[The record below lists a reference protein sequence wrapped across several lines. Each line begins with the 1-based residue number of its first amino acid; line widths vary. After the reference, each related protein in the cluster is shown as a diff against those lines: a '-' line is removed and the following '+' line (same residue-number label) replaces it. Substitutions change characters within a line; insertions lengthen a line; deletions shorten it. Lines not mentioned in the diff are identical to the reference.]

1 MRINHFIASA
11 GICSRRKADE
21 MVKAGMIKVNN
32 LIIREVGLEISLT
45 DVVEVNKSG
54 IWSIIST
61 PATTITYAVNKPAGY
76 TSTAEDR
83 FAKNLVIDL
92 VPKNP
97 RVFTIGRLDKDS
109 EGLIL
114 LTNDGDL
121 TNRLTHPSNHVQ
133 KTYIAIIGVPP
144 KYDTSQISANLSKLE
159 SGVFIDN
166 RKTAQS
172 YIRLTH
178 PMNKLTNTF
187 EVKIT
192 LSEGRNR
199 QIRKMFQKIGL
210 NVLKLTRIA
219 IGGLELKSLKIATGK
234 YKILNSKELSLLK

>member
-21 MVKAGMIKVNN
+21 MVKAGMIKVNHI
-32 LIIREVGLEISLT
+32 IIREVGLEISLT
-45 DVVEVNKSG
+45 DIVEVNKSG
-54 IWSIIST
+54 TWSIIST
-61 PATTITYAVNKPAGY
+61 PTTTVTYAVNKPAGY

-92 VPKNP
+92 APKNP

-114 LTNDGDL
+114 LTNDGEL
-121 TNRLTHPSNHVQ
+121 TNRLTHPSNHVS
-133 KTYIAIIGVPP
+133 KTYIATIGIPP
-144 KYDTSQISANLSKLE
+144 KYDINQIATNLSKLE
-159 SGVFIDN
+159 SGVFIDD
-166 RKTAQS
+166 RKTAPSKINILHPVNKQS
-172 YIRLTH
+172 H
-178 PMNKLTNTF
+178 TF
-187 EVKIT
+187 EVKIV

-210 NVLKLTRIA
+210 NVLKLNRIA
-219 IGGLELKSLKIATGK
+219 IGKLELNSLKIASGK
-234 YKILNSKELSLLK
+234 YKVLNSKELSLLK